1 VGAEVTAGPLAGR
14 VAVVTGAVRGIGL
27 GIAQRLAR
35 DGARVA
41 IWDRDLAPF
50 DASSAGFEPA
60 ALLEAD
66 VADLASVERAHA
78 QTIARAG
85 RVDILVNNAGING
98 PVAPTWEYPPD
109 VWDKVLAVDLTGVF
123 YCCRTVIPGM
133 RASGYGRILNISSA
147 AGKEG
152 VQNIAAYAAAKA
164 GVIGYTKSIAR
175 ELVGSGVLVNSL
187 APVITET
194 ELFREMTA
202 EHIAS
207 SKAKIPMGRFLTVP
221 EIAAMVAWI
230 VGPECTFCT
239 GFTFDLSG
247 GRATY

>member
-1 VGAEVTAGPLAGR
+1 MGVEVTEALAGR
-14 VAVVTGAVRGIGL
+14 VAIVTGGARGIGL
-27 GIAQRLAR
+27 GIAQAARPRRRSGGDLGPRPLAVRR
-35 DGARVA
+35 DDRRVHPGGARQT
-41 IWDRDLAPF
+41 
-50 DASSAGFEPA
+50 
-60 ALLEAD
+60 D

-78 QTIARAG
+78 QTIARTG
-85 RVDILVNNAGING
+85 RIDILVNNAGING
-98 PVAPTWEYPPD
+98 PVAPTWAYPVD
-109 VWDKVLAVDLTGVF
+109 AWHQVLAVDLTGVF
-123 YCCRTVIPGM
+123 HCCRTVIPGM
-133 RASGYGRILNISSA
+133 RTAGYGRILNISSA

-175 ELVGSGVLVNSL
+175 ELVGSGVLVNAL
-187 APVITET
+187 APVMTET

-202 EHIAS
+202 EHIS
-207 SKAKIPMGRFLTVP
+207 STKAKIPMGRLLTIP